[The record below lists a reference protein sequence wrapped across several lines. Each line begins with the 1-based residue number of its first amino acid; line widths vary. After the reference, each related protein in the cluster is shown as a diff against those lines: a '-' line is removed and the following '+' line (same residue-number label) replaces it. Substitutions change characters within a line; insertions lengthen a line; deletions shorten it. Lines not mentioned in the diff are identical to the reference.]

1 MIGKYKNKAYTLRIE
16 NELMEKTKKLAE
28 KEDRPIN
35 KQIERIIREYI
46 NEYESRNGEIKIE
59 E

>member
-1 MIGKYKNKAYTLRIE
+1 MGKYKNKAYTLRIE

-28 KEDRPIN
+28 KEDRPIH